1 MKDFALLWTT
11 LSVLRLIQVVDAVDY
26 YQYRNLAGSAAEFPH
41 FAPPPLEATG
51 MHSRYH
57 VLPLLTLDE
66 TSPEWKH
73 TFPVDHCDIFAVTVF
88 GKDPKSFKL
97 VFTSPDGK
105 SVTANIVAD
114 EELGYGTAGSY
125 PCRTF
130 LFNDPVPSVGQWTI
144 SVTSNDPSTFPA
156 KASLI
161 ASFYPSDLI
170 LQAYVP
176 AENLIAGRSVQIIAL
191 LPSVVKSKENINST
205 RSVAALDS
213 AVTTVYLPDGTQK
226 NVEMKEGPRSI
237 SNDLYAT
244 FEVPI
249 SGIYKN
255 LVQLSGE
262 LSDGTKFIRSLWYV
276 FTVAHPSVN
285 ITGDIRGALR
295 THEISQ
301 RELIDFTIDVS
312 WYGPDASYRAFAQ
325 VWGTGENNEEVP
337 VAWISGLVDVQRKK
351 RCLFN
356 CHYVKMQLDSCWLEL
371 VNAKPP
377 LVLKSISLEDL
388 KGYITVSKMDEIKV
402 ITEDDNL
409 MNWSPSLK
417 AKDIEID
424 WEMKEGYNP
433 YRIRKSNTSSGE
445 TGKLVLLHGYCAGA
459 DHFECVLDYFT
470 DYIVYNK
477 SNHKNMVHDEYA
489 KEVLKDLHDKGVTRF
504 SVYGHSQ
511 GGAVATHLYTYY
523 ISGIDAVS
531 GGHIVQ
537 TLGTPYLGCPL
548 AGLLALIG
556 DTFFGIGCGA
566 NGDLTYDGAARWAS
580 KLPMDKQL
588 EVYCYTTQLCIIAVS
603 QECSVS

>member
-1 MKDFALLWTT
+1 MIAALLLTQHT
-11 LSVLRLIQVVDAVDY
+11 YGQSKQ
-26 YQYRNLAGSAAEFPH
+26 YQYKNLAGSAAEFPH

-66 TSPEWKH
+66 TTPEWKH
-73 TFPVDHCDIFAVTVF
+73 AFPVDHCDIFAVTVF
-88 GKDPKSFKL
+88 GKNPKSFKL

-105 SVTANIVAD
+105 SVTANVVAD

-161 ASFYPSDLI
+161 ASFYPSDLT

-244 FEVPI
+244 FEAPV

-276 FTVAHPSVN
+276 FTVAHPSVS
-285 ITGDIRGALR
+285 ITGDVRGALR

-301 RELIDFTIDVS
+301 RELIDFTIDVD
-312 WYGPDASYRAFAQ
+312 WDGPDVSYRAFAQ
-325 VWGTGENNEEVP
+325 VWGTGKNNEEVP
-337 VAWISGLVDVQRKK
+337 VAWISGLVDVQKK
-351 RCLFN
+351 ELCVGH
-356 CHYVKMQLDSCWLEL
+356 CHYIKMQLDSRWLEFA
-371 VNAKPP
+371 NAKPP
-377 LVLKSISLEDL
+377 LTLKRVSLEEL
-388 KGYITVSKMDEIKV
+388 KGYITLSTADSIKV
-402 ITEDDNL
+402 ASDDHL
-409 MNWSPSLK
+409 LNWTPSFK
-417 AKDIEID
+417 EENIEID

-433 YRIRKSNTSSGE
+433 YRIKKDNTTSSE
-445 TGKLVLLHGYCAGA
+445 TGTLVLLHGYCAG
-459 DHFECVLDYFT
+459 DDYFPPEHFT
-470 DYIVYNK
+470 DYFVFNRYG
-477 SNHKNMVHDEYA
+477 KNMLHDEYA
-489 KEVLKDLHDKGVTRF
+489 REVLKDLDEAGVTRY
-504 SVYGHSQ
+504 STYGHSQ

-523 ISGIDAVS
+523 MSGLDAVVGHVLCALYAIMSSEHRLQIISIYYS
-531 GGHIVQ
+531 GV
-537 TLGTPYLGCPL
+537 
-548 AGLLALIG
+548 
-556 DTFFGIGCGA
+556 
-566 NGDLTYDGAARWAS
+566 
-580 KLPMDKQL
+580 
-588 EVYCYTTQLCIIAVS
+588 
-603 QECSVS
+603 